1 MLGMMGRKLKK
12 ETEETRKRIQF
23 LREQMNTLGD
33 ASLVKKMADVAKMTS
48 EVLPKDI
55 DVEKMEDLVDEIQSS
70 RDAIKQ
76 TTDALVGGETS
87 NGDEELQKVLNELD
101 GLPTVPKESP
111 QREQVSEMEAFSVCK
126 ETVECSI
133 ATTREDGLESL
144 PKDFPQGCLCDAV
157 PHTGATRVIAFFIAF
172 FVLCSHG
179 IGGSCDVKAEVCVF
193 INGIRRR
200 FWLFV
205 VGVVGTH

>member
-1 MLGMMGRKLKK
+1 MMGRKLKK

-76 TTDALVGGETS
+76 RRDLEWRRGAAKGAERVGWTP
-87 NGDEELQKVLNELD
+87 D
-101 GLPTVPKESP
+101 GAE
-111 QREQVSEMEAFSVCK
+111 
-126 ETVECSI
+126 
-133 ATTREDGLESL
+133 
-144 PKDFPQGCLCDAV
+144 
-157 PHTGATRVIAFFIAF
+157 
-172 FVLCSHG
+172 G
-179 IGGSCDVKAEVCVF
+179 IPPA
-193 INGIRRR
+193 
-200 FWLFV
+200 
-205 VGVVGTH
+205 